1 MNAEKR
7 VKMYTLSTCGYCKS
21 AKAFMHAN
29 DIQFDYIDVDLLDTE
44 EKRRVLREARAIA
57 KMDRISFPLVV
68 IGETVIVGFK
78 EYEIR
83 KALGL

>member
-1 MNAEKR
+1 MIEEKR

-44 EKRRVLREARAIA
+44 EKRRVLKEAREIA
-57 KMDRISFPLVV
+57 KADRISFPMIV
-68 IGETVIVGFK
+68 IGDTIIIGFK
-78 EYEIR
+78 ENEIK